1 MIFKNLLR
9 NCVFLNSKQILNV
22 IVRML
27 PRKLLTFCLALPLH
41 NSVHNYE
48 YFFYAFQCFERE
60 RKLNWTFVL
69 RIRSLHSHWMFHF
82 CFVLDETIPVM
93 GGWGGLSVTQRTKT
107 LNDVYLFLLWK
118 LFVCFKMN
126 LKPSY
131 LGTYIRVYRNWREF
145 LRGNVWI

>member
-60 RKLNWTFVL
+60 KTFVL

-82 CFVLDETIPVM
+82 FFFLDETIPVM

-107 LNDVYLFLLWK
+107 LNDVYLFL
-118 LFVCFKMN
+118 FVKIICVFQN
-126 LKPSY
+126 ES
-131 LGTYIRVYRNWREF
+131 
-145 LRGNVWI
+145 